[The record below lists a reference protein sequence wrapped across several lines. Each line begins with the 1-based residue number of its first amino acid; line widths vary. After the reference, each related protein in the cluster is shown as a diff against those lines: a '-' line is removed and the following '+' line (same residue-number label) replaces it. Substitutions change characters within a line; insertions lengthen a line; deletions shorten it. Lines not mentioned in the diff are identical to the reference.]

1 MKIVRFVNPGKK
13 IEYGILGGEV
23 VRGIKGKPYSEIK
36 YSGSSYKLS
45 QLKLLAPCTPSKI
58 VGVHANCEKILKKF
72 DLPVPTHPPTFFKPL
87 SSIINPEDNIVYPEG
102 SNKVDY
108 EGELAFIMKAKA
120 WRVSKK
126 DALKYVLGYTCFND
140 VSALDWLFDKD
151 KTDWAVGKG
160 YDTFSPF
167 GPCIETELDP
177 LNVEVKV
184 YINGKLA
191 TTGNTKELIYSV
203 IDQIE
208 FISHVMTL
216 LPGDIVTT
224 GTAGTQD
231 LLNRG
236 DKVEVQIEEIGTLRN
251 YVV

>member
-1 MKIVRFVNPGKK
+1 MKIVRYVNPDKK
-13 IEYGILGGEV
+13 IEYGVLEDSI
-23 VRGIKGKPYSEIK
+23 VRGIKGQPYSQIK
-36 YSGSSYKLS
+36 YSGTSYKLN

-72 DLPVPTHPPTFFKPL
+72 NLPVPTHPPTFFKPPT
-87 SSIINPEDNIVYPEG
+87 SIINPEENIVYPDS
-102 SNKVDY
+102 SNRVDY

-120 WRVSKK
+120 YRVSKK

-140 VSALDWLFDKD
+140 CSALDWIFDKD
-151 KTDWAVGKG
+151 KVDWAVGKG

-177 LNVEVKV
+177 LNTEVKV
-184 YINGKLA
+184 YVNGKLA
-191 TTGNTKELIYSV
+191 TTGNTNELIFSV
-203 IDQIE
+203 PDQIE

-216 LPGDIVTT
+216 LPGDIITT

-231 LLNRG
+231 LLKRG
-236 DKVEVQIEEIGTLRN
+236 DTIEVKIAEIGTLRN

>member
-1 MKIVRFVNPGKK
+1 MKIVRYINPDKK
-13 IEYGILGGEV
+13 IEYGILEGEV
-23 VRGIKGKPYSEIK
+23 VRGIKGEPYSQID
-36 YSGSSYKLS
+36 YSGSSYKVS

-72 DLPVPTHPPTFFKPL
+72 GLPIPTHPPTFFKPL
-87 SSIINPEDNIVYPEG
+87 SSIINPGENIVYPET
-102 SNKVDY
+102 SNRVDY

-120 WRVSKK
+120 WHVSKE
-126 DALKYVLGYTCFND
+126 DALKHVLGYTCFND
-140 VSALDWLFDKD
+140 CSALDWIFDED
-151 KTDWAVGKG
+151 KRDWAVGKG

-167 GPCIETELDP
+167 GPCIETELNP
-177 LNVEVKV
+177 LDCEVEV
-184 YINGKLA
+184 YINDKLA
-191 TTGNTKELIYSV
+191 TTGNTKDLIYSV

-208 FISHVMTL
+208 FLSHVMTL

-231 LLNRG
+231 NLNKG
-236 DKVEVQIEEIGTLRN
+236 EKVEVKIKEIGTLTN